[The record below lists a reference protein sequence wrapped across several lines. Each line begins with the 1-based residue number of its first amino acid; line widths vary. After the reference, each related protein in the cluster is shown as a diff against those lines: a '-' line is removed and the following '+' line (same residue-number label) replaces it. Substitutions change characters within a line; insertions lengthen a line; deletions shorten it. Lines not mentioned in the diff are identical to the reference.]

1 MTFILYKLLEIAKLK
16 FSFCHLTTKKRR
28 IKGVQINVES
38 AHITLILCHQTI
50 GYVVASILS
59 SGEKRRDV
67 KGSYYIE
74 NYVSFGQVGPHSAV
88 D

>member
-38 AHITLILCHQTI
+38 EHITLILCHQTI
-50 GYVVASILS
+50 GYVVASDPIIWR
-59 SGEKRRDV
+59 ETKRR
-67 KGSYYIE
+67 E
-74 NYVSFGQVGPHSAV
+74 R
-88 D
+88 